1 MRLTAFTDISL
12 RIVMRLAV
20 ARPHDLLTTRAVAD
34 VLAVP
39 YTHAA
44 KAVARLG
51 ELGVVEARRGRGGG
65 LQLTEAGRGTT
76 VGALVRSLE
85 SAGDVVGCED
95 DPPCPLRAACRLRAA
110 LRLAQ
115 EAFYASLDT
124 VTVDSLVDAPTGPLL
139 LSLTDPGKKTGTPAL

>member
-20 ARPHDLLTTRAVAD
+20 ARPDDLLTTRAVAD
-34 VLAVP
+34 VVAVP

-44 KAVARLG
+44 KAVARLS

-65 LQLTEAGRGTT
+65 MHLTRTGRDMT
-76 VGALVRSLE
+76 VGALVRALE
-85 SAGDVVGCED
+85 GEGDVVGCED
-95 DPPCPLRAACRLRAA
+95 DPPCPLRSACRLRMA
-110 LRLAQ
+110 LRQAR

-124 VTVDSLVDAPTGPLL
+124 VTVGSLVDQPTGPLL
-139 LSLTDPGKKTGTPAL
+139 LSLVTPGERTIATAT